1 MVEEVALDGESC
13 PSWHQLECLFMGA
26 GGVAWPL
33 DWPIGSRGGRNMS
46 VPFVLLPRGSG
57 DLEGPRSLEGS
68 GDLEGPGSL
77 GGSGNLEGAGSLG
90 GSGDL
95 EGAGSLEGS
104 GDLEGPGSL
113 GGSGN
118 LEGSEDSLLQGRCL
132 GACLSSVCPL
142 GSSPPGG

>member
-1 MVEEVALDGESC
+1 
-13 PSWHQLECLFMGA
+13 MGA

-46 VPFVLLPRGSG
+46 VPFVLLPGGSG

-95 EGAGSLEGS
+95 EGAGSL
-104 GDLEGPGSL
+104 

-118 LEGSEDSLLQGRCL
+118 LEGSGDSLLQGRCL
-132 GACLSSVCPL
+132 GTCLSSVCPL
-142 GSSPPGG
+142 VSSPPGG